1 MHSLLWE
8 EAQLIGGVD
17 PDFHRRDLADA
28 IESGALPEW
37 DLGVQV
43 FSDTAD
49 QLFEGIDLLDPTKIV
64 PEELAPVQIL
74 GTMTLTANPTN
85 YFAELG
91 GPNFSQIPVNRPH
104 ADVNEMYRDGMH
116 QSAVHEGVAPYKPNS
131 LDGRLPTVATAEEGA
146 LVDPAVQMDGYAV
159 RTASQTFS
167 DHFSQPR
174 MFYRSLS
181 RVEQDHTVDAYIFEL
196 SKCERTGIRQRVVD
210 VLAGVDGALAR
221 WVADGLGL
229 VPRSP
234 ETTESSLVSP
244 ALSQVLGSWP
254 VDGRKVGILVSD
266 DSDPTEIAGTVEAV
280 KGVGVVPLVTAVTGA
295 PTADDG
301 EHSLIPDK
309 LYRSARSVEFDA
321 IIIDSLPAED
331 NVAEIRVLL
340 AEVVRHLKPVAVSD
354 RALGAVHRLGLD
366 TDIAGVLTVE
376 ESSRAVTDISEALTG
391 HRVLH
396 RS

>member
-1 MHSLLWE
+1 M
-8 EAQLIGGVD
+8 IGGVD

-43 FSDTAD
+43 FPDTAD
-49 QLFEGIDLLDPTKIV
+49 QMFEGIDLLDPTKIV

-174 MFYRSLS
+174 MFLPQPQPCGTRSHGGRLHL
-181 RVEQDHTVDAYIFEL
+181 RVEQV
-196 SKCERTGIRQRVVD
+196 RTDRDPAARRRRPRWCRRCSRP
-210 VLAGVDGALAR
+210 AGR
-221 WVADGLGL
+221 RR
-229 VPRSP
+229 PR
-234 ETTESSLVSP
+234 
-244 ALSQVLGSWP
+244 A
-254 VDGRKVGILVSD
+254 GR
-266 DSDPTEIAGTVEAV
+266 
-280 KGVGVVPLVTAVTGA
+280 
-295 PTADDG
+295 
-301 EHSLIPDK
+301 
-309 LYRSARSVEFDA
+309 
-321 IIIDSLPAED
+321 
-331 NVAEIRVLL
+331 
-340 AEVVRHLKPVAVSD
+340 
-354 RALGAVHRLGLD
+354 
-366 TDIAGVLTVE
+366 
-376 ESSRAVTDISEALTG
+376 
-391 HRVLH
+391 
-396 RS
+396 

>member
-1 MHSLLWE
+1 M
-8 EAQLIGGVD
+8 
-17 PDFHRRDLADA
+17 
-28 IESGALPEW
+28 
-37 DLGVQV
+37 
-43 FSDTAD
+43 
-49 QLFEGIDLLDPTKIV
+49 
-64 PEELAPVQIL
+64 
-74 GTMTLTANPTN
+74 
-85 YFAELG
+85 
-91 GPNFSQIPVNRPH
+91 
-104 ADVNEMYRDGMH
+104 
-116 QSAVHEGVAPYKPNS
+116 
-131 LDGRLPTVATAEEGA
+131 
-146 LVDPAVQMDGYAV
+146 
-159 RTASQTFS
+159 
-167 DHFSQPR
+167 
-174 MFYRSLS
+174 
-181 RVEQDHTVDAYIFEL
+181 DAYIFEL